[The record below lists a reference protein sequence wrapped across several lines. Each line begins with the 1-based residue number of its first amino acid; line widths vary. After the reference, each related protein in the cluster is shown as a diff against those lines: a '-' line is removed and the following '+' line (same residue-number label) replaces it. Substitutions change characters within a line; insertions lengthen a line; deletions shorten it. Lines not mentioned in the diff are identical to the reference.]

1 MNLSSPFQTK
11 GATMTRVKVPWPPA
25 LSEFRGQKYAI
36 CGSVWLPVPPETTW
50 DDLSKYMDWSVK
62 PKASEGSEGSWEIK
76 GSKGNTYN
84 VRRSTSGVWSCNCA
98 GYGWRRKCRHIEE
111 AKKN

>member
-1 MNLSSPFQTK
+1 MSPSSKTK
-11 GATMTRVKVPWPPA
+11 RVKVPWPPA

-50 DDLSKYMDWSVK
+50 DDLSKHMDWRTE
-62 PKASEGSEGSWEIK
+62 PKASEGSEGSWQVK
-76 GSKGNTYN
+76 GSKGNTYD
-84 VRRSTSGVWSCNCA
+84 VRRSAQGVWSCTCA
-98 GYGWRRKCRHIEE
+98 GYGWRRKCKHIEE

>member
-1 MNLSSPFQTK
+1 MSLSSPSQTK
-11 GATMTRVKVPWPPA
+11 GAPMTRVKVPWPPA

-50 DDLSKYMDWSVK
+50 DDLHKYMDWSTE
-62 PKASEGSEGSWEIK
+62 PKASDASERSIQIE
-76 GSKGNTYN
+76 GSKGNIYN
-84 VRRSTSGVWSCNCA
+84 VRRSAAGVWSCNCA
-98 GYGWRRKCRHIEE
+98 GYGWRGKCRHIEE

>member
-1 MNLSSPFQTK
+1 
-11 GATMTRVKVPWPPA
+11 MTRVKVPWPPA

-36 CGSVWLPVPPETTW
+36 CGSVWLPVPSETTW
-50 DDLSKYMDWSVK
+50 DDLSKYMDWSTK
-62 PKASEGSEGSWEIK
+62 PMASGGSEGAWEIK

-84 VRRSTSGVWSCNCA
+84 VRRSVQGVWSCTCA

>member
-25 LSEFRGQKYAI
+25 LAEFRGQKYAI
-36 CGSVWLPVPPETTW
+36 CGSVWLPVPSETTQ
-50 DDLSKYMDWSVK
+50 DDLSNYMDWSTK
-62 PKASEGSEGSWEIK
+62 PKASGGSEGSWQVE

-84 VRRSTSGVWSCNCA
+84 VKRSASGVWSCTCA
-98 GYGWRRKCRHIEE
+98 GYGWRRKCKHID
-111 AKKN
+111 KIKNN